1 MSGPARAHGF
11 SASPVAAG
19 GKIYLPGE
27 DGLVFVLEA
36 GDEMKL
42 LSTHAIGE
50 PLMATPAIAGGT
62 LFLRGDKHLFA
73 IGKKVAP

>member
-1 MSGPARAHGF
+1 M
-11 SASPVAAG
+11 AAG
-19 GKIYLPGE
+19 GKIYLSGE

-36 GDEMKL
+36 GDAMQL
-42 LSTHAIGE
+42 LSTHAVGE

-62 LFLRGDKHLFA
+62 LFLRGDTHLFA